1 MTVLPQ
7 SSRMPE
13 GMEIQVRN
21 RQFNLQ
27 KHLGAD
33 WLDKDPFKTAFF
45 NSMSMSF
52 PVGEKS
58 FIDSVRAFSD
68 KIDDPKLKK
77 EMSGFFGQEGMHRR
91 EHQKYNEVLC
101 EQRGYDLDK
110 LEARWIKRVE
120 QLNKR
125 GKKIIAL
132 GGTVAA
138 EHFTA
143 ILAEKLLMG
152 WQMDNLPAKMKE
164 LWLWHASEELEHK
177 SVAFD
182 VYEQMG
188 GSFGLRKMMLRIFTY
203 HFFKDLLSCTFS
215 MLRHDKQLW
224 KWKTLKSGVKFMFG
238 KGGFIRELWPQYKVF
253 YKAGFHPWNHDNSH
267 LLDLHASTEQ
277 VGLEK
282 PA

>member
-1 MTVLPQ
+1 MTVFLQ

-21 RQFNLQ
+21 RKFNLQ
-27 KHLGAD
+27 EQLGED
-33 WLDKDPFKTAFF
+33 WLDGDPFKTAFF

-58 FIDSVRAFSD
+58 FIDSVRAYSD

-91 EHQKYNEVLC
+91 EHQKYNESLC

-110 LEARWIKRVE
+110 LESRWIKRVG

-125 GKKIIAL
+125 GKKIIVL

-143 ILAEKLLMG
+143 ILAERLLLG
-152 WQMDNLPAKMKE
+152 WDLDGMSKEMKE
-164 LWLWHASEELEHK
+164 LWLWHAGEELEHK

-182 VYEQMG
+182 VYQQVG
-188 GSFGLRKMMLRIFTY
+188 GTLGLRKFMLRIFTY
-203 HFFKDLLSCTFS
+203 HFFVDLLSCTFS

-224 KWKTLKSGVKFMFG
+224 KWTTFKSGWKFMFG
-238 KGGFIRELWPQYKVF
+238 KKGFIRELWPQYKMF
-253 YKAGFHPWNHDNSH
+253 YKADFHPWNHDNSYLLNSP
-267 LLDLHASTEQ
+267 LLDESQ
-277 VGLEK
+277 GLEK

>member
-1 MTVLPQ
+1 MTVLLQ
-7 SSRMPE
+7 SSGMPE
-13 GMEIQVRN
+13 GMEIEVRN
-21 RQFNLQ
+21 RHFDLQ
-27 KHLGAD
+27 KHLGTD
-33 WLDKDPFKTAFF
+33 WLDNDPFKTAFF

-58 FIDSVRAFSD
+58 FIDSVRAYSD
-68 KIDDPKLKK
+68 KIKDPKLKK

-91 EHQKYNEVLC
+91 EHQKYNELLC
-101 EQRGYDLDK
+101 EQRGYDLNK
-110 LEARWIKRVE
+110 LESRWIKRVE
-120 QLNKR
+120 QLNAR
-125 GKKIIAL
+125 NKKILVL

-152 WQMDNLPAKMKE
+152 WEMKNLSSHMKE

-182 VYEQMG
+182 VYQQVG
-188 GSFGLRKMMLRIFTY
+188 GSFGLRKLMLRIFTY
-203 HFFKDLLSCTFS
+203 HFFVDLLACTFS

-224 KWKTLKSGVKFMFG
+224 KWKTFKSGVKFLFG
-238 KGGFIRELWPQYKVF
+238 KGGFIRELWPQYKMF
-253 YKAGFHPWNHDNSH
+253 YKADFHPWNHDNSH
-267 LLDLHASTEQ
+267 LLDLRAATEQ
-277 VGLEK
+277 AGLGK